1 MKELL
6 WWLWTEATKWA
17 SVGYQRRLTR
27 GVLLL
32 PEDDNR
38 MFLLSADDLCRLT
51 ARARYC
57 PSEIARGLVP
67 VAEGVDMVASTIRKC
82 TLATAARFDREVV
95 CVEYIEPGELRP
107 RYHVA
112 TNDGDG
118 IPMPPWSYE
127 RQRITPP
134 GVKSIGINP
143 KGDESTT
150 DCTRDIKGMTGTGT
164 LPPIEVVTYLLWLL
178 LRQSSSS
185 TPLPP
190 LSDCEFWCT
199 HRSGKARVPLKRD
212 RVPANDE

>member
-1 MKELL
+1 MRELL

-38 MFLLSADDLCRLT
+38 VFWLSVDVLRRLT

-57 PSEIARGLVP
+57 PSEIARDLVP
-67 VAEGVDMVASTIRKC
+67 VAGGDDMVASTIRRC
-82 TLATAARFDREVV
+82 TLATAARFDRAVV

-107 RYHVA
+107 RYHVS

-118 IPMPPWSYE
+118 VAMPPWSYE
-127 RQRITPP
+127 RRRITPP

-143 KGDESTT
+143 KGDDPPT
-150 DCTRDIKGMTGTGT
+150 DCTRDIKGMTGTGIP
-164 LPPIEVVTYLLWLL
+164 PPIEVVTYLLWLL
-178 LRQSSSS
+178 LRSS
-185 TPLPP
+185 TPSPPP
-190 LSDCEFWCT
+190 LTLEQM
-199 HRSGKARVPLKRD
+199 RAARIAALSKTL
-212 RVPANDE
+212 ADEDA